1 MAELGRG
8 IVTVTSAIIVR
19 FPDGEADNPVVWQV
33 AEGVWQDAGLL
44 DDAKV
49 DTEEAVIMAVT
60 SPVVTRCIWSLFPD
74 LEPKQAE
81 GVARLRASEESLGP
95 VHSAARH
102 LGEENVVTATIA
114 TAAMEKG
121 LARLMLA
128 GINPDIVI
136 PAALAISPSE
146 QIVAAEFDGI
156 AMLRGPNLVSPD
168 EPLFRKLLVGQ
179 DEVESLGSETVR
191 AMLLEACEAP
201 LLNLRE
207 GAFAKR
213 ERRVLAT
220 DSQREWIKRLLAGLA
235 VASLLLALVT
245 LGKYW
250 VATDAENER
259 ALAAAQKIDPSII
272 DVMQAEAQVDRALQ
286 QRGLASGRFMPLS
299 AGLWRTVQ
307 ASPNVSV
314 RELRYGA
321 DGILNVVL
329 AAPDS
334 NSVNRALVA
343 IQQDGYRITAT
354 PRQDASGAT
363 LVDMTMRMP

>member
-1 MAELGRG
+1 MTLPA
-8 IVTVTSAIIVR
+8 AIIVR
-19 FPDGEADNPVVWQV
+19 FPDSEADNPIVWQV
-33 AEGVWQDAGLL
+33 TDGVWQDAGLL
-44 DDAKV
+44 ADAKV
-49 DTEEAVIMAVT
+49 DAEEAVIMAVA
-60 SPVVTRCIWSLFPD
+60 SPLVTRCIWSSLPE

-81 GVARLRASEESLGP
+81 GVAKLRASEDSLGP
-95 VHSAARH
+95 IHSAARH
-102 LGEENVVTATIA
+102 LGEDAVVTATIA
-114 TAAMEKG
+114 TAEMEKG

-128 GINPDIVI
+128 GLNPDIVI
-136 PAALAISPSE
+136 PAALALSPPE
-146 QIVAAEFDGI
+146 QVVAAEFDGI
-156 AMLRGPNLVSPD
+156 ALLRGPNVAAPD
-168 EPLFRKLLVGQ
+168 EPVFRNLLVGQ
-179 DEVESLGSETVR
+179 DEVELLGSDTVR
-191 AMLLEACEAP
+191 AMLLEACESP

-207 GAFAKR
+207 GPFAKR
-213 ERRVLAT
+213 EKRTLAT
-220 DSQREWIKRLLAGLA
+220 DSQREWIKRLVAGLA

-250 VATDAENER
+250 IATDTENDR
-259 ALAAAQKIDPSII
+259 ALAAAQKIDLSII
-272 DVMQAEAQVDRALQ
+272 DIEQAEVQVNRALQ
-286 QRGLASGRFMPLS
+286 QRGLAAGRFVPLS
-299 AGLWRTVQ
+299 AGLWRTVK

-321 DGILNVVL
+321 DGILTVVL

>member
-1 MAELGRG
+1 MTLA
-8 IVTVTSAIIVR
+8 SAIIVR
-19 FPDGEADNPVVWQV
+19 FPDKEADNPVVWQV
-33 AEGVWQDAGLL
+33 TDGVWHDAGLL

-49 DTEEAVIMAVT
+49 DTEGAVIMAVA
-60 SPVVTRCIWSLFPD
+60 SPVATRCIWSAFPD

-102 LGEENVVTATIA
+102 LGDDAVVTATIA
-114 TAAMEKG
+114 TAEMENG
-121 LARLMLA
+121 LSQLMLA

-136 PAALAISPSE
+136 PFALAVSPPE
-146 QIVAAEFDGI
+146 QVAAAEYDGM
-156 AMLRGPNLVSPD
+156 ALLRGPNVAAPD
-168 EPLFRKLLVGQ
+168 EPVFRNLLVGQ
-179 DEVESLGSETVR
+179 NEIELLGSDAVR
-191 AMLLEACEAP
+191 AMLLEACDAP

-207 GAFAKR
+207 GPFAKR
-213 ERRVLAT
+213 ERRALAT
-220 DSQREWIKRLLAGLA
+220 DSQREWIKRLVAGLA

-250 VATDAENER
+250 IATDTENDR

-272 DVMQAEAQVDRALQ
+272 DVEQAEVQVNRALQ
-286 QRGLASGRFMPLS
+286 QRGLAAGRFVPLS
-299 AGLWRTVQ
+299 AGLWRTVK

-321 DGILNVVL
+321 DGILTVVL
-329 AAPDS
+329 AAPDA

>member
-1 MAELGRG
+1 MTLPA
-8 IVTVTSAIIVR
+8 AIITR
-19 FPDGEADNPVVWQV
+19 FPDDETDNPVVWQV
-33 AEGVWQDAGLL
+33 TDGVWHDAGLL
-44 DDAKV
+44 ADAKF
-49 DTEEAVIMAVT
+49 DLGEAVIMAVA
-60 SPVVTRCIWSLFPD
+60 SPVATRCIWSALPD
-74 LEPKQAE
+74 LEPRQAE
-81 GVARLRASEESLGP
+81 GVARLRASEDSLGP

-102 LGEENVVTATIA
+102 LGEDAVVAATIA
-114 TAAMEKG
+114 TEAMERG

-136 PAALAISPSE
+136 PAALAIAPSD
-146 QIVAAEFDGI
+146 QVVAAEFDGVD
-156 AMLRGPNLVSPD
+156 MLRGPTVAAPD
-168 EPLFRKLLVGQ
+168 EPVFRNLLVGQ
-179 DEVESLGSETVR
+179 NEVELLSTDTVR

-207 GAFAKR
+207 GPFAKR

-220 DSQREWIKRLLAGLA
+220 DSQREWIKRLVAGLA
-235 VASLLLALVT
+235 IASLLLALVT

-250 VATDAENER
+250 IATEAENER

-272 DVMQAEAQVDRALQ
+272 DVTQAEVQVDRALQ
-286 QRGLASGRFMPLS
+286 QRGLAAGRFVPLS
-299 AGLWRTVQ
+299 AGLWRTIK

-321 DGILNVVL
+321 DGILTVIL